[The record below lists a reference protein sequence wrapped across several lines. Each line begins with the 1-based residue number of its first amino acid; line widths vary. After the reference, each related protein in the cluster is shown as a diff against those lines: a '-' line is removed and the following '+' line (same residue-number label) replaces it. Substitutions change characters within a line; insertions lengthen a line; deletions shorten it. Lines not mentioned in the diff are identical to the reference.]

1 MKYFTILLTILILIG
16 CSEDSHPYGPQ
27 SKQELDELMKEGL
40 KRGLIKPENSLDIDV
55 LFHGKD
61 GKEIQFFFDLSLFER
76 DGVFLKC
83 SNPRASESEIGP
95 IKVKSPVL
103 KENGEYEWIDSSTII
118 FLTNKEEG
126 SFTSMFVIQTASAS
140 EETLSGDP
148 IYIEMY
154 EGDMRDKT
162 DAYYIYFT
170 EERRSSWD
178 GNLNH
183 FINLKRDDL
192 SIEWNSYFDT
202 DEYDRQGKKGR
213 NGYGN
218 CNIVEIDPISQL
230 TELFDNRKKAV
241 EARRLESE
249 AKEKAKR
256 ESNKI

>member
-1 MKYFTILLTILILIG
+1 MKYFTIFLTILILIG

-27 SKQELDELMKEGL
+27 SKQELDELMKKL
-40 KRGLIKPENSLDIDV
+40 ENSLDIDV

-95 IKVKSPVL
+95 IKVKSLVL

-126 SFTSMFVIQTASAS
+126 SFTSMFVIQTAN
-140 EETLSGDP
+140 EKTLSGDP

-154 EGDMRDKT
+154 EGVMRDRR

-170 EERRSSWD
+170 EEGTWN